1 MNLVELLRLPVS
13 PAQLED
19 TAGHKQQ
26 VVVIVKLGDIAHLA
40 SGIAFFAPQ
49 DSILLVLA
57 FLNAWNVLRV
67 PLAAVTLEQ
76 LVVQI
81 APWDIG
87 AYLAPNV
94 ALHAPSVS
102 SWMRTRHVAL
112 VHPGLS
118 ASKVRFEKAEPHS
131 KNSDAKRFALLF
143 LV

>member
-13 PAQLED
+13 PARLED
-19 TAGHKQQ
+19 TAGCKQQ
-26 VVVIVKLGDIAHLA
+26 VVVIVKLGDTVHLA

-49 DSILLVLA
+49 DCILPALA

-67 PLAAVTLEQ
+67 PLAAATLEQ

-94 ALHAPSVS
+94 ALHAPLVS

-112 VHPGLS
+112 AHPGLL
-118 ASKVRFEKAEPHS
+118 ASKVRFEKAEHS
-131 KNSDAKRFALLF
+131 NIQMQKDLQ
-143 LV
+143 